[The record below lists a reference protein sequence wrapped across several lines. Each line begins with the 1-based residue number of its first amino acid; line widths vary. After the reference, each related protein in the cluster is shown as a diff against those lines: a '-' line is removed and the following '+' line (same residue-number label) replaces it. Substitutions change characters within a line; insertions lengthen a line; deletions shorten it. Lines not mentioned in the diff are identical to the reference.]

1 MISSAPLRT
10 WGSCCWSRTLP
21 RIPAIS
27 GSLCWCPICPS
38 RSSWTRLSGGPQVAA
53 LIFMRPALVQTFCS
67 GLGCS
72 PSSWCTMQ
80 ACIGQSQLHPWLLRL
95 CNAHKENRHYQE
107 TLGTSSNWMI
117 PRVQAH
123 GTWQL
128 VRPTEPCAVCPC
140 WILLL
145 LSLQWKSPSGN
156 RYITF
161 GIVVWGHVTACNPE
175 NLSSAGDIS
184 EHLRV
189 HARMFGSICA
199 LVEGWHMIP
208 VRGAHKENTLS
219 EKVLLNH
226 WPDCVLAKST
236 LSCSPQWTKLI
247 AKLWVHRPP
256 HSLICG
262 YHHSLSL

>member
-1 MISSAPLRT
+1 MRHCRNLWWPWRLESTFQDLCHKSFPCRCWIACPGRSWRFPSPGCRGCELPPCGTMISSAPLRT

-53 LIFMRPALVQTFCS
+53 LIFVRPALVQTFCS

-95 CNAHKENRHYQE
+95 CNVHKENRHYQE
-107 TLGTSSNWMI
+107 TRGTSSNWMI

-145 LSLQWKSPSGN
+145 LSLQWKSPSG
-156 RYITF
+156 RS
-161 GIVVWGHVTACNPE
+161 VH
-175 NLSSAGDIS
+175 
-184 EHLRV
+184 HLWHSRL
-189 HARMFGSICA
+189 GSCHR
-199 LVEGWHMIP
+199 LQSW
-208 VRGAHKENTLS
+208 
-219 EKVLLNH
+219 
-226 WPDCVLAKST
+226 
-236 LSCSPQWTKLI
+236 KLE
-247 AKLWVHRPP
+247 
-256 HSLICG
+256 
-262 YHHSLSL
+262 